1 MELYTCEQE
10 QMRNIIKK
18 KKNVYFSNMKK
29 TIKHYPMSDRLIVIR
44 GYIFRLFVTN
54 FIELGWK
61 WKSIFVQAN
70 RRFKEM
76 LKAEIL
82 IKFVSI

>member
-1 MELYTCEQE
+1 
-10 QMRNIIKK
+10 
-18 KKNVYFSNMKK
+18 
-29 TIKHYPMSDRLIVIR
+29 MSDRLIVIR
-44 GYIFRLFVTN
+44 GYIFRLFITN
-54 FIELGWK
+54 YIELGSK